1 MSADNLVHTAIE
13 NKQLIEFNYDGL
25 HRIAE
30 PHVYGIKDGERE
42 ILVYQVAGQSSSG
55 NLPNWR
61 RMKISKISGII
72 ISDQHFAGPRPY
84 PSGKHSS
91 FDKILAVV
99 K

>member
-1 MSADNLVHTAIE
+1 MSADNLVRTAIE
-13 NKQLIEFNYDGL
+13 NRQLIEFNYDSL

-30 PHVYGIKDGERE
+30 PHVYGIKDGEHE

-61 RMKISKISGII
+61 RMKLNKISGMI
-72 ISDQHFAGPRPY
+72 ISVQHFAGPRSY

-91 FDKILAVV
+91 FDEILAVV